1 MNKSLLTVPQPVKRY
16 RPVFLTG
23 NEFLSLPEI
32 DPRTGGLRS
41 LGLLHM
47 ASCGLLAFRGAAG
60 CPFLL
65 PWVRVN
71 GKRIGLGSGKQ
82 GLSWQY
88 LHEWIP
94 AFTLEE
100 ESWQLKGRI
109 TVPPGHRGAVYRL
122 NFTNRSPRKVCLEL
136 GFKGSWGALTRSV
149 FTSSDLSGTRRVY
162 YDHWTKS
169 LVLEAGDG
177 GGVPLAALSFSVTGE
192 NKWQVYARG
201 AGGHTGAGVG
211 AAEMPGMPE
220 VPGMPGL
227 PRAQGAQGSQ
237 GAFGMLGVPVT
248 PGAPGAQFDFVSA
261 KKRVLGPGESS
272 QVVLYI
278 AVNRDGDGAGTTQ
291 VDLRRHGWAELE
303 AQGEGWLKA
312 RFRNLRSPRLTSLLN
327 RNLFFNYFYAQ
338 GRTVD
343 TDELALVTS
352 RSPRYYVSAA
362 FWSRDT
368 LLWSF
373 PGLLLLDPGSAREV
387 LVTVFNRHLFRAGEH
402 AHYINGAVLYP
413 GFELDQLAAYVLA
426 LKSYLESTGDSG
438 IMAEP
443 VISAGLNTLLFKL
456 FSWQDPGCGLFRTFL
471 DPSDDPVMYPFL
483 IYANALVW
491 CALSFLRGLKEKGLW
506 VPEEEGGEGIGRSL
520 FEEAAQLKE
529 AIYGHGVVPG
539 PRGPM
544 FAWAIDGYGRY
555 QLYDNPP
562 GSLQLL
568 PYYGFCSRED
578 EVYRNTV
585 NWIRSKDNPYFF
597 GEGHIREAAS
607 LHAGDPWPLGA
618 ANDLLAENR
627 GAETFLH
634 RVSMD
639 NGVACET
646 VHPQSGQARTGL
658 AFATAAGFLA
668 HAIWHRYGQ

>member
-1 MNKSLLTVPQPVKRY
+1 MDKSLLTVPEPVKRY

-32 DPRTGGLRS
+32 DPGTGGLRS

-47 ASCGLLAFRGAAG
+47 AACGLLAFRGAAG
-60 CPFLL
+60 RSFLL

-71 GKRIGLGSGKQ
+71 GKRMGPASGKQ
-82 GLSWQY
+82 QMNWQY
-88 LHEWIP
+88 LHQWIP
-94 AFTLEE
+94 EYTREE
-100 ESWQLKGRI
+100 EGWQLKGRI
-109 TVPPGHRGAVYRL
+109 TAPPGHRGAIYRL
-122 NFTNRSPRKVCLEL
+122 EFTNQSPRAVSLEL

-149 FTSSDLSGTRRVY
+149 FRSQDLWGTRRVY
-162 YDHWTKS
+162 DDRWTKS

-177 GGVPLAALSFSVTGE
+177 GGVPLAALSLSLYGSGE
-192 NKWQVYARG
+192 NRWRVRVRKAGEDRDAEGLERLDVLEGQGGQEWMVGPEARY
-201 AGGHTGAGVG
+201 
-211 AAEMPGMPE
+211 
-220 VPGMPGL
+220 
-227 PRAQGAQGSQ
+227 
-237 GAFGMLGVPVT
+237 
-248 PGAPGAQFDFVSA
+248 DFASVKS
-261 KKRVLGPGESS
+261 RVLQPGETG
-272 QVVLYI
+272 QVVLYL

-303 AQGEGWLKA
+303 AQCEGWLKK
-312 RFRNLRSPRLTSLLN
+312 RFRALESPRLTALMN
-327 RNLFFNYFYAQ
+327 RNLFFNYFYSQ

-373 PGLLLLDPGSAREV
+373 PGLLLLEAGAAREV
-387 LVTVFNRHLFRAGEH
+387 LLTAFSRHLFRAGEH
-402 AHYINGAVLYP
+402 AHYMNGAVLYP
-413 GFELDQLAAYVLA
+413 GFELDQLAAYPLA
-426 LKSYLESTGDSG
+426 LKGYLESTGDSG

-443 VISAGLNTLLFKL
+443 VISSGLNTLVGKL

-491 CALSFLRGLKEKGLW
+491 CALTFLRGLKQKGLW
-506 VPEEEGGEGIGRSL
+506 IPEEEGYGRSL

-529 AIYGHGVVPG
+529 AIYGHGIVPG
-539 PRGPM
+539 TRGPM
-544 FAWAIDGYGRY
+544 FAWAVDGCGQY

-585 NWIRSKDNPYFF
+585 NWIRSENNPYFTK
-597 GEGHIREAAS
+597 EGPIKEAAS
-607 LHAGDPWPLGA
+607 LHAEGPWPLAA

-627 GAETFLH
+627 GAGAFFQ
-634 RVSMD
+634 RAAMD
-639 NGVACET
+639 NGLACET
-646 VHPQSGQARTGL
+646 VDPESGRARTGL

-668 HAIWHRYGQ
+668 HAIWYRYG